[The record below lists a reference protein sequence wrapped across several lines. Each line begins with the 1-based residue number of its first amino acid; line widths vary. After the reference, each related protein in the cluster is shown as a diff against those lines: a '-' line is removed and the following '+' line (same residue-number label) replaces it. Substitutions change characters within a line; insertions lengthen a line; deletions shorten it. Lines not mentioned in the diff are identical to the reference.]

1 MATTLAT
8 ALTAVR
14 VLLDET
20 TGSETSGAWPNPQLR
35 RWVNE
40 ACKDIARRTES
51 LQTKTT
57 ISATAGTQEYTLPAA
72 MTRVTRVEWQP
83 DGSSQLYPLE
93 YADFNNMDSVWWTQ
107 QAITQQTPRMYTMWG
122 YPPSLKLVIYP
133 KPPSAGTFNVFYY
146 ALPTALATDGT
157 QDSSTLPIP
166 EGWEDCV
173 YAYVEYMALRKD
185 RDQRWQE
192 ARQIYEGLVT
202 EMIDLTQRWTDQSG
216 GAFQPNTPMVPSWLY
231 NDGGWW

>member
-1 MATTLAT
+1 MATTLAN
-8 ALTAVR
+8 ALIAIR
-14 VLLDET
+14 VLIDET
-20 TGSETSGAWPNPQLR
+20 TASEISGAWPSPQLR

-57 ISATAGTQEYTLPAA
+57 IAGVAGTQEYTLPAA
-72 MTRVTRVEWQP
+72 MTRVTRVEWKP
-83 DGSSQLYPLE
+83 TGSDQIYPLE

-107 QAITQQTPRMYTMWG
+107 QSITQQTPRMYTMWG
-122 YPPSLKLVIYP
+122 YPPSLKIVIYP
-133 KPPSAGTFNVFYY
+133 KPPSAGTFNVYYY

-157 QDSSTLPIP
+157 QDSSNLPIP

-173 YAYVEYMALRKD
+173 YAYTEYMALRKD

-192 ARQIYEGLVT
+192 ARQIYEDLVNG
-202 EMIDLTQRWTDQSG
+202 MIDLTMRWTDQSG
-216 GAFQPNTPMVPSWLY
+216 GAFQPSEPMVPSWLY
-231 NDGGWW
+231 NDGGGY

>member
-1 MATTLAT
+1 MATTLTT
-8 ALTAVR
+8 ALIAVR
-14 VLLDET
+14 ERLDET
-20 TGSETSGAWPNPQLR
+20 SASEVSGAWPNPQLR
-35 RWVNE
+35 RFINE

-57 ISATAGTQEYTLPAA
+57 VAATTGTQEYTLPAS
-72 MTRVTRVEWQP
+72 MTRVTRVEWKP
-83 DGSSQLYPLE
+83 TGSDQLYPLE

-122 YPPSLKLVIYP
+122 YPPSLKIVIYP
-133 KPPSAGTFNVFYY
+133 KPPSNGTLNVYYY
-146 ALPTALATDGT
+146 ALPTALSTNGSE
-157 QDSSTLPIP
+157 DSSNLPIP

-192 ARQIYEGLVT
+192 ARQIYEDLVN
-202 EMIDLTQRWTDQSG
+202 EMMNLTMRWTDQSG
-216 GAFQPNTPMVPSWLY
+216 GPFQPSSPMVPSWLY
-231 NDGGWW
+231 NDGGYW